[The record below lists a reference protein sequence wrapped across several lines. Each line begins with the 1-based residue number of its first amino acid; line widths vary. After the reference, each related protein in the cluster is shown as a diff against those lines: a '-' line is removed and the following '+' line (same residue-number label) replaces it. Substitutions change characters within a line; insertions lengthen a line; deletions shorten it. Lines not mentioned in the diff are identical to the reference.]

1 MALKKD
7 RKSLDSEQEKSQHE
21 DASILDI
28 ENLENKKEIESQP
41 YEVSKGNDNE
51 NGFLDFGFNQS
62 ILNSLRN
69 KGYKNPT
76 PIQKAAI
83 PELMLGRDLLGQA
96 QTGTGKTAAF
106 ALPLIEKLADNKELN
121 AKVLV
126 MTPTRELA
134 TQVAES
140 FKSYSSE
147 SSNFKTVVIY
157 GGTDYRNQIS
167 ALKRK
172 VDVVVGTPGRIMDHI
187 RQGTFKIKDINCLV
201 LDEADEMLNMGF
213 LEDIEWI
220 IDQLPENKQMVL
232 FSATMPSEIRNIAK
246 KYLNDPAEILI

>member
-1 MALKKD
+1 M
-7 RKSLDSEQEKSQHE
+7 
-21 DASILDI
+21 
-28 ENLENKKEIESQP
+28 
-41 YEVSKGNDNE
+41 EVSKGDDNE

-62 ILNSLRN
+62 ILNALKN

-121 AKVLV
+121 DKVLF

-140 FKSYSSE
+140 FK
-147 SSNFKTVVIY
+147 
-157 GGTDYRNQIS
+157 R
-167 ALKRK
+167 
-172 VDVVVGTPGRIMDHI
+172 
-187 RQGTFKIKDINCLV
+187 
-201 LDEADEMLNMGF
+201 
-213 LEDIEWI
+213 
-220 IDQLPENKQMVL
+220 
-232 FSATMPSEIRNIAK
+232 
-246 KYLNDPAEILI
+246 

>member
-7 RKSLDSEQEKSQHE
+7 SKSLDSQKEKSKNE
-21 DASILDI
+21 DSSL
-28 ENLENKKEIESQP
+28 LELKNSESKKEIESQP
-41 YEVSKGNDNE
+41 LEVSEGNDNE
-51 NGFLDFGFNQS
+51 NGFLGFGFNQS

-140 FKSYSSE
+140 FKS
-147 SSNFKTVVIY
+147 
-157 GGTDYRNQIS
+157 
-167 ALKRK
+167 
-172 VDVVVGTPGRIMDHI
+172 
-187 RQGTFKIKDINCLV
+187 
-201 LDEADEMLNMGF
+201 
-213 LEDIEWI
+213 
-220 IDQLPENKQMVL
+220 
-232 FSATMPSEIRNIAK
+232 
-246 KYLNDPAEILI
+246 

>member
-1 MALKKD
+1 MVLKKD
-7 RKSLDSEQEKSQHE
+7 SNSLGSDQQKSQNE
-21 DASILDI
+21 EASLI
-28 ENLENKKEIESQP
+28 ELKNLEKKKEIESKQL
-41 YEVSKGNDNE
+41 EVSKGNDNE

-106 ALPLIEKLADNKELN
+106 ALPLIEKLAGNKELN

-140 FKSYSSE
+140 FKSYSS
-147 SSNFKTVVIY
+147 
-157 GGTDYRNQIS
+157 
-167 ALKRK
+167 
-172 VDVVVGTPGRIMDHI
+172 
-187 RQGTFKIKDINCLV
+187 
-201 LDEADEMLNMGF
+201 
-213 LEDIEWI
+213 
-220 IDQLPENKQMVL
+220 
-232 FSATMPSEIRNIAK
+232 
-246 KYLNDPAEILI
+246 